1 MTAVTVIAVVK
12 WTWLLG
18 AVALG
23 GYLLARHRAH
33 GRITLVAGW
42 VVVGA
47 ALAIGAGLIHLPN
60 LEKLIEDAGT
70 ALGRWT
76 YLLVGVLAFLETGAF
91 IGLVAPGETAVLVG
105 GLVAG
110 QGRISLAVLIAI
122 VWVAAVLGDV
132 TSFTIGRRLGR
143 EWLLLHGARLK
154 ITEDKLET
162 VEGFFERHGGATIVI
177 GRFIGFVRPLA
188 PFVAGASRFPLRRF
202 VPYDVLGA
210 GLWSATFCVL
220 GYVFWRS
227 FDKLTTYVSRGL
239 FAFGTVIAFGAAIYG
254 LVRLRNDERLR
265 ARGRAWLAE
274 REDSRLWR
282 PVVLA
287 AGPTWRW
294 FGRPTAA
301 GAEGFGRFAMNRLT
315 PGAGLGLELTTMLA
329 GLAVGAFA
337 FMLIGEA
344 VRAGGIGGLTGADD
358 AAANLASDLR
368 TDWLVDTAKV
378 VTNLGSSPVTGL
390 LVAVTAIWAAIKRR
404 WIDAGA
410 LVAGWLLSVLAVH
423 LTKAAYDRPRPAG
436 SLIDTAL
443 SSFPSGHSAYAVSLV
458 ACAVVLVRAGT
469 GWAVRFA
476 AVAVAAGLVV
486 VVAATRVYLG
496 AHYLTDVLGGI
507 ALGVAVWCAVGVAAL
522 VVGRVRHNVAER

>member
-1 MTAVTVIAVVK
+1 MIAIAVVK

-23 GYLLARHRAH
+23 GYLLARRRSH
-33 GRITLVAGW
+33 GRVTLIAGSIVVA
-42 VVVGA
+42 A

-60 LEKLIEDAGT
+60 LEKVIEDAGT

-76 YLLVGVLAFLETGAF
+76 YLLVGALAFLETGAF

-122 VWVAAVLGDV
+122 VWGAAVLGDV
-132 TSFTIGRRLGR
+132 TSFMLGRRLGR
-143 EWLLLHGARLK
+143 GWLLRHGARLK
-154 ITEDKLET
+154 ITEDKLVT
-162 VEGFFERHGGATIVI
+162 VEGFFGRHGGATIVI

-188 PFVAGASRFPLRRF
+188 PFVAGASKFPLRRF

-227 FDKLTTYVSRGL
+227 FDRLTTYVSRGL
-239 FAFGTVIAFGAAIYG
+239 FAFGTVIVIGAAIYG
-254 LVRLRNDERLR
+254 LIRLRNDEQLR
-265 ARGRAWLAE
+265 ERVRAWLAE
-274 REDSRLWR
+274 REDSTLWR
-282 PVVLA
+282 PVVRS
-287 AGPTWRW
+287 AGPLWRW
-294 FGRPTAA
+294 LGRPFAA
-301 GAEGFGRFAMNRLT
+301 GAEGVGRFSLHRIT

-329 GLAVGAFA
+329 GLAVGGFS

-344 VRAGGIGGLTGADD
+344 VRTGGIGGLSGTDEAV
-358 AAANLASDLR
+358 ANLANDLR
-368 TDWLVDTAKV
+368 TDWLVDAAKV

-390 LVAVTAIWAAIKRR
+390 LVAVTAIWAAIRRR

-410 LVAGWLLSVLAVH
+410 LVAGWLLCVLAVH
-423 LTKAAYDRPRPAG
+423 LTKAAYDRPRPVG
-436 SLIDTAL
+436 SLIDTTL

-476 AVAVAAGLVV
+476 AVTVAAVLVV

-496 AHYLTDVLGGI
+496 AHYFTDALGGI
-507 ALGVAVWCAVGVAAL
+507 ALGVAVWCAVGVAAI
-522 VVGRVRHNVAER
+522 VVGRVRHNVA

>member
-1 MTAVTVIAVVK
+1 MTAIAVVK

-23 GYLLARHRAH
+23 GYLLARRRAH
-33 GRITLVAGW
+33 GRLTLI
-42 VVVGA
+42 VGA
-47 ALAIGAGLIHLPN
+47 IVVAAAAAIGVGLIHLPN

-70 ALGRWT
+70 ALGKWT
-76 YLLVGVLAFLETGAF
+76 YLLVGALAFLETGAF
-91 IGLVAPGETAVLVG
+91 VGLVAPGETAVLVG

-110 QGRISLAVLIAI
+110 QGRISLTVLIAI
-122 VWVAAVLGDV
+122 VWAAAVLGDV
-132 TSFTIGRRLGR
+132 TSFTLGRRLGR
-143 EWLLLHGARLK
+143 DWLLRHGARLK
-154 ITEDKLET
+154 ITEDKLEV

-188 PFVAGASRFPLRRF
+188 PFVAGASKFPLRRF

-227 FDKLTTYVSRGL
+227 FDRLTTYVSRGL
-239 FAFGTVIAFGAAIYG
+239 FAFGTVIAIGAAFYG
-254 LVRLRNDERLR
+254 LVRLRRDERLR
-265 ARGRAWLAE
+265 GRVRGWLAE

-282 PVVLA
+282 PIVRA
-287 AGPTWRW
+287 AGPLWRW

-301 GAEGFGRFAMNRLT
+301 GAEGLARFSMDRLT

-329 GLAVGAFA
+329 GLAVGAFS

-344 VRAGGIGGLTGADD
+344 VRTGGLGGLSGTDEAV
-358 AAANLASDLR
+358 ANLASDLR
-368 TDWLVDTAKV
+368 TSSLVNVAKM

-390 LVAVTAIWAAIKRR
+390 LVAITAIWAVIKRR
-404 WIDAGA
+404 RIDAGA
-410 LVAGWLLSVLAVH
+410 LVAGWVLSVLAVH

-476 AVAVAAGLVV
+476 AVTVAAVLVV

-496 AHYLTDVLGGI
+496 AHYFSDVLGGI

-522 VVGRVRHNVAER
+522 VVGRVRHNVA

>member
-1 MTAVTVIAVVK
+1 MTPVAVVK

-23 GYLLARHRAH
+23 GYLLARRRAH

-42 VVVGA
+42 IVVA
-47 ALAIGAGLIHLPN
+47 AAIAVGAGLIHLPN
-60 LEKLIEDAGT
+60 LEKLIEDAGK

-76 YLLVGVLAFLETGAF
+76 YLFVGVLAFLETGAF
-91 IGLVAPGETAVLVG
+91 VGLVAPGETAVLVG

-110 QGRISLAVLIAI
+110 QGRISLVVLIAI
-122 VWVAAVLGDV
+122 VWTAAVLGDV

-143 EWLLLHGARLK
+143 AWLLRHGARLK
-154 ITEDKLET
+154 ITEDRLQT

-188 PFVAGASRFPLRRF
+188 PFVAGASEFPLRRF
-202 VPYDVLGA
+202 LPYDILGA
-210 GLWSATFCVL
+210 GAWSATFCVL

-239 FAFGTVIAFGAAIYG
+239 VAFGTVIVIGAAIYG
-254 LVRLRNDERLR
+254 LVRLRNDEQLRGRL
-265 ARGRAWLAE
+265 RAWLAE
-274 REDSRLWR
+274 REDSTLWR
-282 PVVLA
+282 PVVRA
-287 AGPTWRW
+287 APPLWRGL
-294 FGRPTAA
+294 GRPFAA
-301 GAEGFGRFAMNRLT
+301 GAEGVGRFSLHRLT

-329 GLAVGAFA
+329 GLAVGGFA
-337 FMLIGEA
+337 LLLIGET
-344 VRAGGIGGLTGADD
+344 VRTGGVGGLSGTDD
-358 AAANLASDLR
+358 MAANLARDLR
-368 TDWLVDTAKV
+368 TGSLVDAARV

-390 LVAVTAIWAAIKRR
+390 LVAVTAIWSAVKRR

-410 LVAGWLLSVLAVH
+410 LVAGWVLSVLAVH
-423 LTKAAYDRPRPAG
+423 LAKAAYDRPRPSG
-436 SLIDTAL
+436 SLVDTAL

-476 AVAVAAGLVV
+476 AVAIAAGLVV

-496 AHYLTDVLGGI
+496 AHYLTDVLAGI

-522 VVGRVRHNVAER
+522 VVGRVRHNVA